1 MELKIEN
8 QVENLTATKAVCFVE
23 VINSVLKAADEQ
35 TLRYLMSRLAY
46 TTPLTVYFDYTVS
59 VLITFGWQTL
69 IRRLNHV
76 FYLQSFNHGGA
87 SPHNQISTY
96 NVLRLILIT
105 KNYGHFSKENY
116 FD

>member
-46 TTPLTVYFDYTVS
+46 TTPLTVYFDYGFGAHH
-59 VLITFGWQTL
+59 FGWQTL

-76 FYLQSFNHGGA
+76 FYLQSFNHGA
-87 SPHNQISTY
+87 QAPTTRYRHITY
-96 NVLRLILIT
+96 
-105 KNYGHFSKENY
+105 
-116 FD
+116 